1 MNLYR
6 ITALCTDV
14 FGCDLEEITHT
25 VNAETEDDALKIFN
39 SRIKNEEIF
48 CNVKQITSILLI
60 TL

>member
-1 MNLYR
+1 MKLYR

-25 VNAETEDDALKIFN
+25 VNAETEEDALKIFN

>member
-1 MNLYR
+1 MKLFR
-6 ITALCTDV
+6 ISALCADF

-25 VNAETEDDALKIFN
+25 VNAETLNEALDIFD

>member
-6 ITALCTDV
+6 ISALCTD
-14 FGCDLEEITHT
+14 FFSCDLEEITHT
-25 VNAETEDDALKIFN
+25 VNAETEEDALKIFN

-48 CNVKQITSILLI
+48 CNVKQITNILLI

>member
-14 FGCDLEEITHT
+14 FRCDLEEITHT
-25 VNAETEDDALKIFN
+25 VNAETEEDALKIFN

-48 CNVKQITSILLI
+48 CNVKQITSVLLI
-60 TL
+60 SL